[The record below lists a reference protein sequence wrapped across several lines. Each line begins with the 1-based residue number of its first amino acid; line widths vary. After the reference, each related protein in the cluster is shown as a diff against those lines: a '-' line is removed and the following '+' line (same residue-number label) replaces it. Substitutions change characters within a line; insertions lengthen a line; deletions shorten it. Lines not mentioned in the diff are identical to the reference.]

1 MGTDDNG
8 GPEASGAR
16 GPEGLSGAAES
27 RRAKVRVPDLA
38 RRKVAG
44 GSAPIVML
52 TAYDTPSAQMADA
65 AKVDVIL
72 VGDSVAMAVLGHPT
86 TLAVGVG
93 DLAHHV
99 AAVARAEPKALV
111 VADLPW
117 PAAQLGPNAALEAAV
132 ELVRAGAE
140 AVKVEGGRRRLGAI
154 SALLD
159 ADIPVMGHLGLT
171 PQALHALGG
180 YRVQGRS
187 ADAVRCLLDDAVA
200 LDEAGIFAL
209 VLEAVPEPVAR
220 AVTEAVAVPTIGIGA
235 GARTDGQ
242 VLVLHDLLG
251 LGRPGGPS
259 PRFVRRYAEL
269 GEAGRSAIA
278 RWREDVRSGAFP
290 SEQETYPLDP
300 EVRRELAAEGLI
312 PG

>member
-1 MGTDDNG
+1 MGRDEDG

-16 GPEGLSGAAES
+16 GPETPGDRTE
-27 RRAKVRVPDLA
+27 RRRTKVRAPDLA

-44 GSAPIVML
+44 GSAPVVML

-65 AKVDVIL
+65 AGVDVIL

-86 TLAVGVG
+86 TLGVGVG
-93 DLAHHV
+93 ELAHHV

-117 PAAQLGPNAALEAAV
+117 PAAQLGPDQALGAAV

-140 AVKVEGGRRRLGAI
+140 AVKVEGGRRRLGVI
-154 SALLD
+154 SALLE
-159 ADIPVMGHLGLT
+159 ADVPVMGHLGLT

-187 ADAVRCLLDDAVA
+187 AEAVRCLLDDAVA
-200 LDEAGIFAL
+200 LGEAGIFAL
-209 VLEAVPEPVAR
+209 VLEAVPEPVAA
-220 AVTEAVAVPTIGIGA
+220 AVTEAVPVPTIGIGA

-242 VLVLHDLLG
+242 VLVFHDLLG
-251 LGRPGGPS
+251 LGRPGAPS

-278 RWREDVRSGAFP
+278 RWRDDVRSGAFP
-290 SEQETYPLDP
+290 GPAETYPLDP
-300 EVRRELAAEGLI
+300 EVLAELAAEGLL